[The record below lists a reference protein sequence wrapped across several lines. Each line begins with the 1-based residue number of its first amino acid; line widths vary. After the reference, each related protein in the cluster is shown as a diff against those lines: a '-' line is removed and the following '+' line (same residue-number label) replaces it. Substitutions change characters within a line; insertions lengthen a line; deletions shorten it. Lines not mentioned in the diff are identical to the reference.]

1 MAANSKDVI
10 GELLARAGKWKP
22 DRNSPVPLY
31 LQIRQQLVALIGA
44 WPDPELRF
52 FTDEELTRHF
62 GVAKATV
69 RQALSDL
76 SQSGL
81 LRRRRGNGTFVV
93 RARHVEQLTPVLDIE
108 RQYELAGATTTS
120 RIHAFETRVAAPD
133 EARALRVPAGTSV
146 VSVRRVRSLAHVP
159 IAIDDRVMT
168 TPMAAALNFTERTAA
183 ASIVDR
189 VRRKTELGHA
199 SWQLEARLAGE
210 LDAILLQISA
220 MDPILARS
228 LVYFA
233 ADGTPILAG
242 ETRHRSD
249 MVRCGF
255 EMDLASEASPGD
267 VRSWTREALLDTAAS
282 A

>member
-1 MAANSKDVI
+1 MPTNPKDVI
-10 GELLARAGKWKP
+10 AELLERAGNWQP
-22 DRNSPVPLY
+22 DRDSPVPLY

-76 SQSGL
+76 TQSGL
-81 LRRRRGNGTFVV
+81 LRRRRGNGTFVA

-108 RQYELAGATTTS
+108 RQYKLAGATTTS
-120 RIHAFETRVAAPD
+120 RIHAFETRAAAPE
-133 EARALRVPAGTSV
+133 EARALAVPAATPV

-168 TPMAAALNFTERTAA
+168 EPVAEALNFTEKTAA
-183 ASIVDR
+183 SSIVDR
-189 VRRKTELGHA
+189 VRRKAELGHA

-210 LDAILLQISA
+210 LDALLLQISA
-220 MDPILARS
+220 TDPILARA
-228 LVYFA
+228 LVYYDT
-233 ADGTPILAG
+233 DGTPILAG

-255 EMDLASEASPGD
+255 EMDLAAETAPGD